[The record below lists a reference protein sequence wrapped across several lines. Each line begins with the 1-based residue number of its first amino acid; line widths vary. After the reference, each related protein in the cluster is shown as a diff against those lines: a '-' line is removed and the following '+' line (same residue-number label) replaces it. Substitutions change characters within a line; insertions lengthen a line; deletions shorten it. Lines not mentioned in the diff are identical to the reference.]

1 MIDAATGRIGRHGIA
16 AGTSPT
22 ELDSPAVKTPTRTP
36 RALRVLSRKPQ
47 SLLISANALTA
58 LGSGVQQLIQ
68 GWLAVSWGGSPL
80 FLLAFAA
87 ARILPKIALTLPAG
101 IVCDRVSRVRVLA
114 ICRILNVGVSLLPL
128 AGFVFGHG
136 MLFLMVAIALGGAVH
151 SFDLPSGRALLGDV
165 PSDED
170 LPSVIALNN
179 GGSHLAALIG
189 PPLAFLM
196 GPFGLLISAVLFGI
210 AAVLTALIDAPEP
223 QCHPS
228 EASSVA
234 PASAASGLRELFD
247 YARGAPVVTLLL
259 GLSLTPG
266 MVDKLVLL
274 LLPSISH
281 GSGATSL
288 ALLAPEAGALL
299 AAGVLATSPIR
310 ISLAGILCLAA
321 AYSLLLAAA
330 LSFSYVPALL
340 IAGLALAGVAK
351 LGFNTTSQIRIQK
364 AVPGGLRGRVL
375 TF

>member
-1 MIDAATGRIGRHGIA
+1 MIDAATGRVAGRGIT
-16 AGTSPT
+16 GTLPIP
-22 ELDSPAVKTPTRTP
+22 ELDSPVETTPSQPP
-36 RALRVLSRKPQ
+36 RALRVLSRRPQ
-47 SLLISANALTA
+47 GFLISANALTA
-58 LGSGVQQLIQ
+58 LSSGVQQLIQ

-80 FLLAFAA
+80 FLIAFAA

-101 IVCDRVSRVRVLA
+101 LVCDRVSRVRVLA
-114 ICRILNVGVSLLPL
+114 ICRTLNVGVSLLPL
-128 AGFVFGHG
+128 LGFVMGHG
-136 MLFLMVAIALGGAVH
+136 LLFLMIAIALGGAVH

-165 PSDED
+165 PSDEE

-179 GGSHLAALIG
+179 GGSHLAALVG

-196 GPFGLLISAVLFGI
+196 GPLGLVVAAVLFGVS
-210 AAVLTALIDAPEP
+210 AVLTALIEAPEP
-223 QCHPS
+223 QCRP
-228 EASSVA
+228 ASAA
-234 PASAASGLRELFD
+234 PAAAGAASGLRELFEFG
-247 YARGAPVVTLLL
+247 RGAPVVTLLL
-259 GLSLTPG
+259 ALSLTPG
-266 MVDKLVLL
+266 VIDKLVLL

-299 AAGVLATSPIR
+299 AAAVLATSPIR
-310 ISLAGILCLAA
+310 ISLAGILLLAG

-330 LSFSYVPALL
+330 LSFSYMPALL

-351 LGFNTTSQIRIQK
+351 LAFNTTSQIRIQQ